1 MAKSPDTLILGEKV
15 QSLAI
20 LVEETTR
27 STKDAVKY
35 FLEPAAGTLARAK
48 SKRHH
53 IVFGRRGSGKSS
65 LLTKIYADHMLS
77 RTPCAL
83 VDLEEFKE
91 HSYPD
96 VLVSVL
102 IKTLSEFKA
111 WLDTPAVAPASKK
124 SFWTRFSLANPLSRK
139 IESKSANA
147 LSKELQA
154 EIDDLNRLLFSP
166 EEYERELKRRYSE
179 KEMVGSKVGA
189 KVGADG
195 ASFGSSIE
203 AKSDIKSETQS
214 VEHYKSTK
222 IQALQRGIIKYKS
235 LFTRISESS
244 KSDAFLLLD
253 DLYHLRR
260 TDQASIVDYFHKL
273 SKGTN
278 LWLKV
283 GTIRHRSTWYRHGN
297 PPIGM
302 KLGDDAEQIDL
313 DVTLEKY
320 QTTKAFLMR
329 VLEQLAKDR
338 DISLSEIMAD
348 GAKDRLV
355 LASGGVA
362 RDFLTLFRRAL
373 EETRERVLNGELTR
387 GPKIGA
393 EDVNLAAGSY
403 YEHKTEELN
412 RDADSVERE
421 DILSFVESVR
431 KFCLIKQEP
440 KNCFLVEKDFDSHQE
455 SMVGE
460 LVDLKF
466 AHHAKSRVTVRN
478 REGRI
483 YDAFMLDMS
492 FYTGERTRRGME
504 LIEFWKTN
512 NADALRKAGLIFAEA
527 PSSL

>member
-1 MAKSPDTLILGEKV
+1 MATQHAVLNDNV
-15 QSLAI
+15 QELAI

-35 FLEPAAGTLARAK
+35 FLEPAAGTLDRAK

-65 LLTKIYADHMLS
+65 LLAKIYADHLLS

-102 IKTLSEFKA
+102 IKTLSEFKK
-111 WLDTPAVAPASKK
+111 WLDTPAVAPVSKK
-124 SFWTRFSLANPLSRK
+124 SFWDRVSVRIPISRK
-139 IESKSANA
+139 IETSVAA
-147 LSKELQA
+147 QLSSELQS
-154 EIDDLNRLLFSP
+154 EIDALNRLLFSP
-166 EEYERELKRRYSE
+166 EEYEREVRQQYSQ
-179 KEMVGSKVGA
+179 SQKVAASVEGGVDA
-189 KVGADG
+189 PG
-195 ASFGSSIE
+195 ASLKSTLEGQLENGSSRESI
-203 AKSDIKSETQS
+203 D
-214 VEHYKSTK
+214 HYKSTK
-222 IQALQRGIIKYKS
+222 VQALQRGIIRYKS
-235 LFTRISESS
+235 LLNRISESA
-244 KSDAFLLLD
+244 KSDSYLLLD

-260 TDQASIVDYFHKL
+260 SDQASIIDYFHKL
-273 SKGTN
+273 AKGTS

-283 GTIRHRSTWYRHGN
+283 GTIRHRTTWYRHGN

-320 QTTKAFLMR
+320 QTTKSFLMR
-329 VLEQLAKDR
+329 IIEQLAR
-338 DISLSEIMAD
+338 DKSVTLSDILAD
-348 GAKDRLV
+348 GARDRLV

-373 EETRERVLNGELTR
+373 EETRERVLNDELTR

-393 EDVNLAAGSY
+393 EDVNRAAGSY

-412 RDADSVERE
+412 RDADSGERE
-421 DILSFVESVR
+421 KILEFVEGVR
-431 KFCLIKQEP
+431 NFCLTKTEP
-440 KNCFLVEKDFDSHQE
+440 KNCFLVEKDFDAE
-455 SMVGE
+455 TEDLVGE

-492 FYTGERTRRGME
+492 FYTGERTRRGIE
-504 LIEFWKTN
+504 VIEFWRSD
-512 NADALRKAGLIFAEA
+512 NADALRKAGLIFAERA
-527 PSSL
+527 TE

>member
-1 MAKSPDTLILGEKV
+1 MAKAQLSPILSEKV
-15 QSLAI
+15 QSLSI

-27 STKDAVKY
+27 STKEAVKF
-35 FLEPAAGTLARAK
+35 FLEPAAGTLERAK

-65 LLTKIYADHMLS
+65 LLTKIYADHLIA

-102 IKTLSEFKA
+102 IKTLHEFKK
-111 WLDTPAVAPASKK
+111 WLEMPAVAPISKK
-124 SFWTRFSLANPLSRK
+124 SFWNNLSILSPMKRK
-139 IESKSANA
+139 IEPDAASRLAE
-147 LSKELQA
+147 ELQS
-154 EIDDLNRLLFSP
+154 EIDSLNMLLFSP
-166 EEYERELKRRYSE
+166 EEYEREMKRKFSDTQ
-179 KEMVGSKVGA
+179 KDSA
-189 KVGADG
+189 KVNANL
-195 ASFGSSIE
+195 
-203 AKSDIKSETQS
+203 KSDIASIGGSLSSDLSQERTSES
-214 VEHYKSTK
+214 IDHYKSTK
-222 IQALQRGIIKYKS
+222 VQALQRGIIRYKN
-235 LFTRISESS
+235 LFSRISDQS
-244 KSDAFLLLD
+244 KSDTFLLLD

-260 TDQASIVDYFHKL
+260 FDQANVVDYFHKL

-278 LWLKV
+278 IWLKV

-320 QTTKAFLMR
+320 QTTKSFLIR
-329 VLEQLAKDR
+329 ILDQLAKDKGV
-338 DISLSEIMAD
+338 SLSDIMAD
-348 GAKDRLV
+348 GARDRLV

-362 RDFLTLFRRAL
+362 RDFLSLFRRAL
-373 EETRERVLNGELTR
+373 DETRERVLSGDLVR
-387 GPKIGA
+387 GPKMGA
-393 EDVNLAAGSY
+393 EDVNRAAGAY

-412 RDADSVERE
+412 RDADSNERQV
-421 DILSFVESVR
+421 ILDFVQKVR
-431 KFCLIKQEP
+431 NFCLDKNNP
-440 KNCFLVEKDFDSHQE
+440 KNCFLVEKDFDPNQE
-455 SMVGE
+455 ALVGE

-483 YDAFMLDMS
+483 YDAYMLDMS
-492 FYTGERTRRGME
+492 FYTGERTRRG
-504 LIEFWKTN
+504 LDIIEFWKAD
-512 NADALRKAGLIFAEA
+512 NADALRKAGLIFAE
-527 PSSL
+527 STS